1 MFSKLLSGQPS
12 GIFGIGYEDPTTVGI
27 ICTIILL
34 ILVVSGVRVVFAA
47 SIAGMIGLVELIG
60 VGPALANIGA
70 IPYSKSVT
78 FVLGLLPIFILIG
91 FLAYQA
97 GMTKQLYD
105 CAKAWIGFVPG
116 GLAVATVFATAGFA
130 AVSGAST
137 ATAAVFSRVAI
148 PEMLKE
154 GYDRKLAAG
163 VVAAGGTLAS
173 LIPPSAILVIYAII
187 VEESVGALLLAGF
200 LPGVFSAIVY
210 GAIIIIWAKINPS
223 LGPPGRRYTFN
234 EKIRALPGVIPIAI
248 VISVIIS
255 AIYAGWAT
263 PTEAGALGAFVV
275 LIIAVMRGLK
285 LNSLN
290 FALIE
295 TAKLVAMIFSI
306 IWGVLIF
313 VRFLGFSGLPETFA
327 NWIISLPFD
336 PYIVLILILLGYV
349 VLGMFIDAI
358 GLLLLTLP
366 VVYPAIILLN
376 GGPDVTADQSPFG
389 MTFNQVSVWFG
400 IIVVKMAE
408 VCLITPPIGLNCF
421 VVAGV
426 RKDIPVTDVFK
437 GVTIFFIADI
447 LTILVLIMFPAII
460 TWLPDLMMWFLQI
473 SLVIC

>member
-1 MFSKLLSGQPS
+1 MIFEKLFLGEAS
-12 GIFGIGYEDPTTVGI
+12 GIFGIGYEDPILVGL
-27 ICTIILL
+27 ICTGILL
-34 ILVVSGVRVVFAA
+34 FLVLSGVRVVFAA
-47 SIAGMIGLVELIG
+47 SFAGIIGLVELIG
-60 VGPALANIGA
+60 VGPALGNVGA

-91 FLAYQA
+91 FLAFQA
-97 GMTKQLYD
+97 GMTRQLFD
-105 CAKAWIGFVPG
+105 AAKKWVGFVPG

-154 GYDRKLAAG
+154 GYDKKLAAG

-200 LPGVFSAIVY
+200 LPGIFSALVY
-210 GAIIIIWAKINPS
+210 AAIIIVWAKINPN
-223 LGPPGRRYTFN
+223 LAPPSKRYTLKD
-234 EKIRALPGVIPIAI
+234 KIKSLPGILPIAI

-255 AIYAGWAT
+255 SIYAGWAT

-275 LIIAVMRGLK
+275 LIIALYRGIKLESLK
-285 LNSLN
+285 

-336 PYIVLILILLGYV
+336 PYLILIMILLGYV
-349 VLGMFIDAI
+349 ILGMFIDAI

-376 GGPDVTADQSPFG
+376 GGPDVTAEQSAFG

-437 GVTIFFIADI
+437 GVTLFFIADI
-447 LTILVLIMFPAII
+447 LTILALILFPSVI
-460 TWLPDLMMWFLQI
+460 TWLPDLMM
-473 SLVIC
+473 S

>member
-1 MFSKLLSGQPS
+1 MFGKLLSGQPS

-460 TWLPDLMMWFLQI
+460 TWLPDLMM
-473 SLVIC
+473 

>member
-1 MFSKLLSGQPS
+1 MFEKLLSGQPS
-12 GIFGIGYEDPTTVGI
+12 GIFGIGYDDPTTVGI

-34 ILVVSGVRVVFAA
+34 IMVVSGVRVVFAA
-47 SIAGMIGLVELIG
+47 SIAGIIGLVELIG
-60 VGPALANIGA
+60 VGPALGNIGA

-97 GMTKQLYD
+97 GMTRQLYEA
-105 CAKAWIGFVPG
+105 AKAWIGFVPG

-154 GYDRKLAAG
+154 GYDKKLAAG

-173 LIPPSAILVIYAII
+173 LIPPSAILIIYAII

-200 LPGVFSAIVY
+200 LPGIFSAIVY
-210 GAIIIIWAKINPS
+210 GGIIIIWAKMNPD
-223 LGPPGRRYTFN
+223 LGPPGRRYSFN
-234 EKIRALPGVIPIAI
+234 EKMKALPGIIPIAI
-248 VISVIIS
+248 VITVIIS

-275 LIIAVMRGLK
+275 LIIAIMRGLK
-285 LNSLN
+285 LQALN

-336 PYIVLILILLGYV
+336 PYTILILILLGYV
-349 VLGMFIDAI
+349 ILGMFIDAI

-437 GVTIFFIADI
+437 GVTLFFIADI
-447 LTILVLIMFPAII
+447 LTILVLIMFPQII
-460 TWLPDLMMWFLQI
+460 TWLPDLMM
-473 SLVIC
+473 S

>member
-97 GMTKQLYD
+97 GMTRQLYD

-210 GAIIIIWAKINPS
+210 GAIIIIWAKINPN
-223 LGPPGRRYTFN
+223 LGPPGRRYTLN

-275 LIIAVMRGLK
+275 LIIAIMRGLK

-460 TWLPDLMMWFLQI
+460 TWLPDLMM
-473 SLVIC
+473 

>member
-1 MFSKLLSGQPS
+1 MIFQKLFSGEAS
-12 GIFGIGYEDPTTVGI
+12 GIFGIGYEDPILVGL
-27 ICTIILL
+27 ICTGILL
-34 ILVVSGVRVVFAA
+34 VLVFSGVRVVFAA
-47 SIAGMIGLVELIG
+47 SLAGIIGLVELIG
-60 VGPALANIGA
+60 VGPALGNVGA
-70 IPYSKSVT
+70 IPFSKSVT

-91 FLAYQA
+91 FLAFQA
-97 GMTKQLYD
+97 GMTKQLFEA
-105 CAKAWIGFVPG
+105 AKAWVGFVPG

-154 GYDRKLAAG
+154 GYDKKLAAG

-200 LPGVFSAIVY
+200 LPGIFSALVY
-210 GAIIIIWAKINPS
+210 AGIIIIWAKMNPS
-223 LGPPGRRYTFN
+223 LAPASRRYSLK
-234 EKIRALPGVIPIAI
+234 EKVKSLPGVLPIAI

-275 LIIAVMRGLK
+275 LIIALYKGIK
-285 LNSLN
+285 IESLR

-327 NWIISLPFD
+327 NWIISLQFD
-336 PYIVLILILLGYV
+336 PYMILLMILMGYV
-349 VLGMFIDAI
+349 ILGMFIDAI

-376 GGPDVTADQSPFG
+376 GGPDVTAEQSAFG
-389 MTFNQVSVWFG
+389 MTFSQVSIWFG

-437 GVTIFFIADI
+437 GVTLFFIADI
-447 LTILVLIMFPAII
+447 LTIIALILFPSVI
-460 TWLPDLMMWFLQI
+460 TWLPDLMM
-473 SLVIC
+473 S

>member
-97 GMTKQLYD
+97 GMTRQLYD

-210 GAIIIIWAKINPS
+210 GAIIIIWAKISPN
-223 LGPPGRRYTFN
+223 LGPPGRRYTLN

-460 TWLPDLMMWFLQI
+460 TWLPDLMM
-473 SLVIC
+473 

>member
-1 MFSKLLSGQPS
+1 MSFEKLFSGEAS
-12 GIFGIGYEDPTTVGI
+12 GIFGIGYEDPILVGL
-27 ICTIILL
+27 ICTGILL
-34 ILVVSGVRVVFAA
+34 VLVLSGVRVVFA
-47 SIAGMIGLVELIG
+47 SSFAGIIGLVELIG
-60 VGPALANIGA
+60 VGPALGNVGA

-91 FLAYQA
+91 FLAFQA
-97 GMTKQLYD
+97 GLTRQLFEA
-105 CAKAWIGFVPG
+105 AKRWVGFVPG

-154 GYDRKLAAG
+154 GYDKKLAAG

-200 LPGVFSAIVY
+200 LPGVFSAFVY
-210 GAIIIIWAKINPS
+210 AAIIIVWAKLNPNLAPPSKRYS
-223 LGPPGRRYTFN
+223 LK
-234 EKIRALPGVIPIAI
+234 EKVMSLPGVLPIAI

-275 LIIAVMRGLK
+275 LIIALYKGIKIESLK
-285 LNSLN
+285 

-336 PYIVLILILLGYV
+336 PYLILIMILLGYV
-349 VLGMFIDAI
+349 ILGMFIDAI

-376 GGPDVTADQSPFG
+376 GGPDVTAEQSAFG
-389 MTFNQVSVWFG
+389 MTFNQVSIWFG

-437 GVTIFFIADI
+437 GVTLFFIADI
-447 LTILVLIMFPAII
+447 LTIIALILFPSVI
-460 TWLPDLMMWFLQI
+460 TWLPDLMM
-473 SLVIC
+473 S

>member
-1 MFSKLLSGQPS
+1 MFEKLLSGQPS
-12 GIFGIGYEDPTTVGI
+12 GIFGIGYDDPTTVGI

-34 ILVVSGVRVVFAA
+34 IMVVSGVRVVFAA
-47 SIAGMIGLVELIG
+47 SIAGIIGLVELIG
-60 VGPALANIGA
+60 VGPALGNIGA

-97 GMTKQLYD
+97 GMTRQLYEA
-105 CAKAWIGFVPG
+105 AKAWIGFVPG

-154 GYDRKLAAG
+154 GYDKKLAAG

-173 LIPPSAILVIYAII
+173 LIPPSAILIIYAII

-200 LPGVFSAIVY
+200 LPGIFSAIVY
-210 GAIIIIWAKINPS
+210 GGIIIIWAKMNPD
-223 LGPPGRRYTFN
+223 LGPPGRRYSFN
-234 EKIRALPGVIPIAI
+234 EKMKALPGIIPIVI
-248 VISVIIS
+248 VITVIIS

-275 LIIAVMRGLK
+275 LIIAIMRGLK
-285 LNSLN
+285 LQALN

-336 PYIVLILILLGYV
+336 PYTVLILILLGYV
-349 VLGMFIDAI
+349 ILGMFIDAI

-437 GVTIFFIADI
+437 GVTLFFIADI
-447 LTILVLIMFPAII
+447 LTILVLIMFPQII
-460 TWLPDLMMWFLQI
+460 TWLPDLMM
-473 SLVIC
+473 S

>member
-1 MFSKLLSGQPS
+1 MFEKLLSGQPS
-12 GIFGIGYEDPTTVGI
+12 GIFGIGYDDPTTVGI

-34 ILVVSGVRVVFAA
+34 IMVVSGVRVVFAA
-47 SIAGMIGLVELIG
+47 SIAGIIGLVELIG
-60 VGPALANIGA
+60 VGPALGNIGA

-97 GMTKQLYD
+97 GMTRQLYEA
-105 CAKAWIGFVPG
+105 AKAWIGFVPG

-154 GYDRKLAAG
+154 GYDKKLAAG

-173 LIPPSAILVIYAII
+173 LIPPSAILIIYAII

-200 LPGVFSAIVY
+200 LPGIFSAIVY
-210 GAIIIIWAKINPS
+210 GGIIIIWAKINPD
-223 LGPPGRRYTFN
+223 LGPPGRRYSFN
-234 EKIRALPGVIPIAI
+234 EKMKALPGIIPIAI
-248 VISVIIS
+248 VITVIIS

-275 LIIAVMRGLK
+275 LVIAIMRGLK
-285 LNSLN
+285 LQALN

-336 PYIVLILILLGYV
+336 PYTVLILILLGYV
-349 VLGMFIDAI
+349 ILGMFIDAI

-437 GVTIFFIADI
+437 GVTLFFIADI
-447 LTILVLIMFPAII
+447 LTILVLIMFPQII
-460 TWLPDLMMWFLQI
+460 TWLPDLMM
-473 SLVIC
+473 S

>member
-1 MFSKLLSGQPS
+1 MIFEKLFSGEAA
-12 GIFGIGYEDPTTVGI
+12 GIFGIGYADPIAVGL
-27 ICTIILL
+27 ICTALL
-34 ILVVSGVRVVFAA
+34 LVLVMCGVRVVFAA
-47 SIAGMIGLVELIG
+47 SIAGIIGLVELIG
-60 VGPALANIGA
+60 VGPALGNVGA
-70 IPYSKSVT
+70 IPFSKSVT

-91 FLAYQA
+91 FLAFQA
-97 GMTKQLYD
+97 GMTKQLFEA
-105 CAKAWIGFVPG
+105 AKAWVGFVPG

-154 GYDRKLAAG
+154 GYDKKLAAG

-173 LIPPSAILVIYAII
+173 LIPPSAILIIYAII

-200 LPGVFSAIVY
+200 LPGIFSAFVY
-210 GAIIIIWAKINPS
+210 AGIIIVWAKINPNLAPAS
-223 LGPPGRRYTFN
+223 RRYTLK
-234 EKIRALPGVIPIAI
+234 EKVKSLPGILPIAI

-275 LIIAVMRGLK
+275 LIIALYNGIKIQSLK
-285 LNSLN
+285 

-327 NWIISLPFD
+327 NWIISLSFD
-336 PYIVLILILLGYV
+336 PYIILLMILMGYV

-376 GGPDVTADQSPFG
+376 GGPDVTAEQSAFG
-389 MTFNQVSVWFG
+389 MTFNQVSIWFG

-437 GVTIFFIADI
+437 GVTLFFVADI
-447 LTILVLIMFPAII
+447 LTIIALVLFPSII
-460 TWLPDLMMWFLQI
+460 TWLPDLMM
-473 SLVIC
+473 S

>member
-1 MFSKLLSGQPS
+1 MNFDKLFSGEASS
-12 GIFGIGYEDPTTVGI
+12 IFGIGYADPITVGL
-27 ICTIILL
+27 ICTGILL
-34 ILVVSGVRVVFAA
+34 ILVLSGVRVVFAA
-47 SIAGMIGLVELIG
+47 SIAGVIGLVELIG
-60 VGPALANIGA
+60 VGPALGNIGA
-70 IPYSKSVT
+70 IPFSKSVT

-91 FLAYQA
+91 FLAFQA
-97 GMTKQLYD
+97 GMTKQLFQA
-105 CAKAWIGFVPG
+105 AKAWVGFVPG

-154 GYDRKLAAG
+154 GYDKKLAAG

-173 LIPPSAILVIYAII
+173 LIPPSAILIIYAII

-200 LPGVFSAIVY
+200 LPGIFSAFVY
-210 GAIIIIWAKINPS
+210 AGIIIVWAKINPNLAPASSRYS
-223 LGPPGRRYTFN
+223 LK
-234 EKIRALPGVIPIAI
+234 EKIKTLPGVLPIAI

-275 LIIAVMRGLK
+275 LVIALFKGIKIESLK
-285 LNSLN
+285 

-313 VRFLGFSGLPETFA
+313 VRFLGFSGLPESFA
-327 NWIISLPFD
+327 NWIIALPFD
-336 PYIVLILILLGYV
+336 PYMILLMILLGYV

-376 GGPDVTADQSPFG
+376 GGPDITAEQSAFG
-389 MTFNQVSVWFG
+389 MTFSQVSIWFG

-437 GVTIFFIADI
+437 GVTLFFVADV
-447 LTILVLIMFPAII
+447 LTIIALVLFPSVI
-460 TWLPDLMMWFLQI
+460 TFLPDLMM
-473 SLVIC
+473 S

>member
-1 MFSKLLSGQPS
+1 MFSKLLSGQTS

-97 GMTKQLYD
+97 GMTRQLYD

-210 GAIIIIWAKINPS
+210 GAIIIIWAKINPN

-437 GVTIFFIADI
+437 GVTIFFVADI
-447 LTILVLIMFPAII
+447 LTILILIMFPAII
-460 TWLPDLMMWFLQI
+460 TWLPDLMM
-473 SLVIC
+473 

>member
-1 MFSKLLSGQPS
+1 MFEKLLSGQPS
-12 GIFGIGYEDPTTVGI
+12 GIFGIGYDDPTTVGI

-34 ILVVSGVRVVFAA
+34 IMVVSGVRVVFAA
-47 SIAGMIGLVELIG
+47 SIAGIIGLVELIG
-60 VGPALANIGA
+60 VGPALGNIGA

-97 GMTKQLYD
+97 GMTRQLYEA
-105 CAKAWIGFVPG
+105 AKAWIGFVPG

-154 GYDRKLAAG
+154 GYDKKLAAG

-173 LIPPSAILVIYAII
+173 LIPPSAILIIYAII

-200 LPGVFSAIVY
+200 LPGIFSAIVY
-210 GAIIIIWAKINPS
+210 GGIIIIWAKMNPD
-223 LGPPGRRYTFN
+223 LGPPGRRYSFN
-234 EKIRALPGVIPIAI
+234 EKMKALPGIIPIAI
-248 VISVIIS
+248 VITVIIS

-275 LIIAVMRGLK
+275 LIIAIMRGLK
-285 LNSLN
+285 LQSLN

-336 PYIVLILILLGYV
+336 PYTVLILILLGYV
-349 VLGMFIDAI
+349 ILGMFIDAI

-437 GVTIFFIADI
+437 GVTLFFIADI
-447 LTILVLIMFPAII
+447 LTILVLIMFPQII
-460 TWLPDLMMWFLQI
+460 TWLPDLMM
-473 SLVIC
+473 S

>member
-460 TWLPDLMMWFLQI
+460 TWLPDLMM
-473 SLVIC
+473 

>member
-1 MFSKLLSGQPS
+1 MFEKLLSGQPS

-34 ILVVSGVRVVFAA
+34 IMVVSGVRVVFAA
-47 SIAGMIGLVELIG
+47 SIAGIIGLVELIG
-60 VGPALANIGA
+60 IGPALGNIGA

-97 GMTKQLYD
+97 GMTRQLYEA
-105 CAKAWIGFVPG
+105 AKAWIGFVPG

-154 GYDRKLAAG
+154 GYDKKLAAG

-200 LPGVFSAIVY
+200 LPGIFSAFVY
-210 GAIIIIWAKINPS
+210 GAIIIIWAKMNPN
-223 LGPPGRRYTFN
+223 LGPPGRRFSFN
-234 EKIRALPGVIPIAI
+234 EKIKALPGILPIAI
-248 VISVIIS
+248 VITVIIS

-275 LIIAVMRGLK
+275 LIIAIMRGLK
-285 LNSLN
+285 LQSLN
-290 FALIE
+290 FALME

-349 VLGMFIDAI
+349 ILGMFIDAI

-376 GGPDVTADQSPFG
+376 GGPDVTAAESPFG

-437 GVTIFFIADI
+437 GVTLFFIADI
-447 LTILVLIMFPAII
+447 LTILVLIMFPQII
-460 TWLPDLMMWFLQI
+460 TWLPDLMI
-473 SLVIC
+473 S

>member
-1 MFSKLLSGQPS
+1 MSFEKLFSGEAS
-12 GIFGIGYEDPTTVGI
+12 GIFGIGYEDPILVGL
-27 ICTIILL
+27 ICTAILL
-34 ILVVSGVRVVFAA
+34 VLVLSGVRVVFA
-47 SIAGMIGLVELIG
+47 SSFAGIIGLVELIG
-60 VGPALANIGA
+60 VGPALGNVGA

-91 FLAYQA
+91 FLAFQA
-97 GMTKQLYD
+97 GLTRQLFEA
-105 CAKAWIGFVPG
+105 AKRWVGFVPG

-154 GYDRKLAAG
+154 GYDKKLAAG

-200 LPGVFSAIVY
+200 LPGVFSALVY
-210 GAIIIIWAKINPS
+210 AAIIIIWAKLNPNLAPRSKRYS
-223 LGPPGRRYTFN
+223 LK
-234 EKIRALPGVIPIAI
+234 EKVMSLPGVLPIAI

-275 LIIAVMRGLK
+275 LIIALYKGIKIESLK
-285 LNSLN
+285 

-336 PYIVLILILLGYV
+336 PYLILIMILLGYV
-349 VLGMFIDAI
+349 ILGMFIDAI

-376 GGPDVTADQSPFG
+376 GGPDVTAEQSAFG
-389 MTFNQVSVWFG
+389 MTFNQVSIWFG

-437 GVTIFFIADI
+437 GVTLFFIADI
-447 LTILVLIMFPAII
+447 LTIIALILFPSVI
-460 TWLPDLMMWFLQI
+460 TWLPDLMM
-473 SLVIC
+473 S

>member
-27 ICTIILL
+27 ICTTILL

-97 GMTKQLYD
+97 GMTRQLYD

-154 GYDRKLAAG
+154 GYDRKIAAG

-173 LIPPSAILVIYAII
+173 LIPPSAFLVIYAII

-210 GAIIIIWAKINPS
+210 GAIIIIWAKINPN
-223 LGPPGRRYTFN
+223 LGPPGRRYTLN

-275 LIIAVMRGLK
+275 LIIAIMRGLK

-447 LTILVLIMFPAII
+447 
-460 TWLPDLMMWFLQI
+460 
-473 SLVIC
+473 

>member
-1 MFSKLLSGQPS
+1 MFEKLLSGQPS

-34 ILVVSGVRVVFAA
+34 IMVVSGVRVVFAA
-47 SIAGMIGLVELIG
+47 SIAGIIGLVELIG
-60 VGPALANIGA
+60 VGPALGNVGA

-97 GMTKQLYD
+97 GMTRQLYEA
-105 CAKAWIGFVPG
+105 AKAWIGFVPG

-148 PEMLKE
+148 PEMLRE
-154 GYDRKLAAG
+154 GYDKKLAAG

-200 LPGVFSAIVY
+200 LPGIFSAIVY
-210 GAIIIIWAKINPS
+210 GGIIIIWAKINPN
-223 LGPPGRRYTFN
+223 LGPPGRKYNFN
-234 EKIRALPGVIPIAI
+234 EKIRALPGILPIAI
-248 VISVIIS
+248 VITVIIS

-275 LIIAVMRGLK
+275 LIIAIMRGLR
-285 LNSLN
+285 LQSLN

-295 TAKLVAMIFSI
+295 TAKLVPMIFSI

-336 PYIVLILILLGYV
+336 PYVVLILILLGYV
-349 VLGMFIDAI
+349 ILGMFIDAI

-426 RKDIPVTDVFK
+426 RKDIPVTDVFR
-437 GVTIFFIADI
+437 GVTLFFIADI
-447 LTILVLIMFPAII
+447 LTILVLIMFPQII
-460 TWLPDLMMWFLQI
+460 TWLPDLMM
-473 SLVIC
+473 S

>member
-1 MFSKLLSGQPS
+1 MFSKLLNGQPS

-97 GMTKQLYD
+97 GMTRQLYD

-210 GAIIIIWAKINPS
+210 GAIIIIWAKINPN
-223 LGPPGRRYTFN
+223 LGPPGRRYTLN

-275 LIIAVMRGLK
+275 LIIAIMRGLK

-460 TWLPDLMMWFLQI
+460 TWLPDLMM
-473 SLVIC
+473 

>member
-1 MFSKLLSGQPS
+1 MFAKLLSGQPS
-12 GIFGIGYEDPTTVGI
+12 GIFGIGYDDPTTVGI

-34 ILVVSGVRVVFAA
+34 IMVISGVRVVFAA
-47 SIAGMIGLVELIG
+47 SIAGIIGLVELIG
-60 VGPALANIGA
+60 VGPALGNIGA

-97 GMTKQLYD
+97 GMTRQLYEA
-105 CAKAWIGFVPG
+105 AKAWIGFVPG

-154 GYDRKLAAG
+154 GYDKKLAAG

-173 LIPPSAILVIYAII
+173 LIPPSAILIIYAII

-200 LPGVFSAIVY
+200 LPGIFSAIVY
-210 GAIIIIWAKINPS
+210 GGIIIIWAKMNPD
-223 LGPPGRRYTFN
+223 LGPPGRRYSFN
-234 EKIRALPGVIPIAI
+234 EKMKALPGIIPIAI
-248 VISVIIS
+248 VITVIIS

-275 LIIAVMRGLK
+275 LIIAIMRGLK
-285 LNSLN
+285 LQALN

-336 PYIVLILILLGYV
+336 PYTVLILILLGYV
-349 VLGMFIDAI
+349 ILGMFIDAI

-437 GVTIFFIADI
+437 GVTLFFIADI
-447 LTILVLIMFPAII
+447 LTILVLIMFPQII
-460 TWLPDLMMWFLQI
+460 TWLPDLMM
-473 SLVIC
+473 S

>member
-1 MFSKLLSGQPS
+1 MIFQKLLSGEAS
-12 GIFGIGYEDPTTVGI
+12 GIFGIGYEDPILVGL
-27 ICTIILL
+27 ICTGILL
-34 ILVVSGVRVVFAA
+34 VLVFSGVRVVFAA
-47 SIAGMIGLVELIG
+47 SLAGIIGLVELIG
-60 VGPALANIGA
+60 VGPALGNVGA
-70 IPYSKSVT
+70 IPFSKSVT

-91 FLAYQA
+91 FLAFQA
-97 GMTKQLYD
+97 GMTKQLFEA
-105 CAKAWIGFVPG
+105 AKAWVGFVPG

-154 GYDRKLAAG
+154 GYDKKLAAG

-200 LPGVFSAIVY
+200 LPGIFSALVY
-210 GAIIIIWAKINPS
+210 AGIIIIWAKMNPS
-223 LGPPGRRYTFN
+223 LAPASRRYSLK
-234 EKIRALPGVIPIAI
+234 EKVKSLPGVLPIAI

-275 LIIAVMRGLK
+275 LIIALYKGIK
-285 LNSLN
+285 IESLR

-327 NWIISLPFD
+327 NWIISLQFD
-336 PYIVLILILLGYV
+336 PYMILLMILMGYV
-349 VLGMFIDAI
+349 ILGMFIDAI

-376 GGPDVTADQSPFG
+376 GGPDVTAEQSAFG
-389 MTFNQVSVWFG
+389 MTFSQVSIWFG

-437 GVTIFFIADI
+437 GVTLFFIADI
-447 LTILVLIMFPAII
+447 LTIIALILFPSVI
-460 TWLPDLMMWFLQI
+460 TWLPDLMM
-473 SLVIC
+473 S

>member
-1 MFSKLLSGQPS
+1 MFEKLLSGQPS
-12 GIFGIGYEDPTTVGI
+12 GIFGIGYDDPTTVGI

-34 ILVVSGVRVVFAA
+34 IMVVSGVRVVFAA
-47 SIAGMIGLVELIG
+47 SIAGIIGLVELIG
-60 VGPALANIGA
+60 VGPALGNIGA

-97 GMTKQLYD
+97 GMTRQLYEA
-105 CAKAWIGFVPG
+105 AKAWIGFVPG

-154 GYDRKLAAG
+154 GYDKKLAAG

-173 LIPPSAILVIYAII
+173 LIPPSAILIIYAII

-200 LPGVFSAIVY
+200 LPGIFSAIVY
-210 GAIIIIWAKINPS
+210 GGIIIIWAKMNPD
-223 LGPPGRRYTFN
+223 LGPPGRRYSFN
-234 EKIRALPGVIPIAI
+234 EKIKALPGIIPIAI
-248 VISVIIS
+248 VITVIIS

-275 LIIAVMRGLK
+275 LIIAIMRGLK
-285 LNSLN
+285 LQALN

-336 PYIVLILILLGYV
+336 PYTVLILILLGYV
-349 VLGMFIDAI
+349 ILGMFIDAI

-437 GVTIFFIADI
+437 GVTLFFIADI
-447 LTILVLIMFPAII
+447 LTILVLIMFPQII
-460 TWLPDLMMWFLQI
+460 TWLPDLMM
-473 SLVIC
+473 S

>member
-1 MFSKLLSGQPS
+1 MFEKLLSGQPS
-12 GIFGIGYEDPTTVGI
+12 GIFGIGYDDPTTVGI

-34 ILVVSGVRVVFAA
+34 IMVISGVRVVFAA
-47 SIAGMIGLVELIG
+47 SIAGIIGLVELIG
-60 VGPALANIGA
+60 VGPALGNIGA

-97 GMTKQLYD
+97 GMTRQLYEA
-105 CAKAWIGFVPG
+105 AKAWIGFVPG

-154 GYDRKLAAG
+154 GYDKKLAAG

-173 LIPPSAILVIYAII
+173 LIPPSAILIIYAII

-200 LPGVFSAIVY
+200 LPGIFSAIVY
-210 GAIIIIWAKINPS
+210 GGIIIIWAKMNPD
-223 LGPPGRRYTFN
+223 LGPPGRRYSFN
-234 EKIRALPGVIPIAI
+234 EKMKALPGIIPIAI
-248 VISVIIS
+248 VITVIIS

-275 LIIAVMRGLK
+275 LIIAIMRGLK
-285 LNSLN
+285 LQALN

-336 PYIVLILILLGYV
+336 PYTVLILILLGYV
-349 VLGMFIDAI
+349 ILGMFIDAI

-437 GVTIFFIADI
+437 GVTLFFIADI
-447 LTILVLIMFPAII
+447 LTILVLIMFPQII
-460 TWLPDLMMWFLQI
+460 TWLPDLMM
-473 SLVIC
+473 S

>member
-1 MFSKLLSGQPS
+1 MSFEKLFSGEAS
-12 GIFGIGYEDPTTVGI
+12 GIFGIGYEDPILVGL
-27 ICTIILL
+27 ICTAILL
-34 ILVVSGVRVVFAA
+34 VLVLSGVRVVFA
-47 SIAGMIGLVELIG
+47 SSFAGIIGLVELIG
-60 VGPALANIGA
+60 VGPALGNVGA

-91 FLAYQA
+91 FLAFQA
-97 GMTKQLYD
+97 GLTRQLFEA
-105 CAKAWIGFVPG
+105 AKRWVGFVPG

-154 GYDRKLAAG
+154 GYDKKLAAG

-200 LPGVFSAIVY
+200 LPGIFSAFIY
-210 GAIIIIWAKINPS
+210 AAIIIVWAKLNPTLAPPSKRYS
-223 LGPPGRRYTFN
+223 LK
-234 EKIRALPGVIPIAI
+234 EKVRSLPGVLPIAI
-248 VISVIIS
+248 VISVIVS

-275 LIIAVMRGLK
+275 LVIALYKGIKIESLK
-285 LNSLN
+285 

-336 PYIVLILILLGYV
+336 PYLILIMILLGYV
-349 VLGMFIDAI
+349 ILGMFIDAI

-376 GGPDVTADQSPFG
+376 GGPDVTAEQSAFG
-389 MTFNQVSVWFG
+389 MTFNQVSIWFG

-426 RKDIPVTDVFK
+426 RKDIPVADVFK
-437 GVTIFFIADI
+437 GVTLFFIADI
-447 LTILVLIMFPAII
+447 LTIIALILFPSVI
-460 TWLPDLMMWFLQI
+460 TWLPDLMM
-473 SLVIC
+473 S

>member
-1 MFSKLLSGQPS
+1 MFEKLLSGQPS
-12 GIFGIGYEDPTTVGI
+12 GIFGIGYDDPTTVGI

-34 ILVVSGVRVVFAA
+34 IMVVSGVRVVFAA
-47 SIAGMIGLVELIG
+47 SIAGIIGLIELIG
-60 VGPALANIGA
+60 VGPALGNIGA

-97 GMTKQLYD
+97 GMTRQLYEA
-105 CAKAWIGFVPG
+105 AKAWIGFVPG

-154 GYDRKLAAG
+154 GYDKKLAAG

-173 LIPPSAILVIYAII
+173 LIPPSAILIIYAII

-200 LPGVFSAIVY
+200 LPGIFSAIVY
-210 GAIIIIWAKINPS
+210 GGIIIIWAKMNPD
-223 LGPPGRRYTFN
+223 LGPPGRRYSFN
-234 EKIRALPGVIPIAI
+234 EKMKALPGIIPIAI
-248 VISVIIS
+248 VITVIIS

-275 LIIAVMRGLK
+275 LIIAIMRGLK
-285 LNSLN
+285 LQALN

-336 PYIVLILILLGYV
+336 PYTVLILILLGYV
-349 VLGMFIDAI
+349 ILGMFIDAI

-437 GVTIFFIADI
+437 GVALFFIADI
-447 LTILVLIMFPAII
+447 LTILVLIMFPQII
-460 TWLPDLMMWFLQI
+460 TWLPDLMM
-473 SLVIC
+473 S